1 MDIAKNFAKVT
12 VSDDNY
18 DADDTSIVLLSGEGG
33 KLPTEPFN
41 VVWWNATDYPDP
53 SDDPGV
59 EIVRVTAIL
68 TDTLTVTRAQEGT
81 AANDHNIAGKTYKMI
96 AGLTAQTINN
106 GIVGDVHG
114 SGPALIFDSGSNT
127 ITLRQ
132 DGTAVMIQ
140 LGAFGI
146 GIQCV
151 SVNIGDVEGEGSF
164 TQLTIDDSNTRIILK
179 GRIATNQIA
188 AASTSVGTLVGKV
201 PWYDDDNN
209 LIGYMPIYGSI
220 T

>member
-1 MDIAKNFAKVT
+1 MDLAANFAKVT
-12 VSDDNY
+12 LATGY
-18 DADDTSIVLLSGEGG
+18 DASATEVDILTGEGER
-33 KLPTEPFN
+33 LPSSTPYN
-41 VVWWNATDYPDP
+41 LVWWNATDFPDP
-53 SDDPGV
+53 ADDPTV
-59 EIVRVTAIL
+59 EIVRVTAR
-68 TDTLTVTRAQEGT
+68 TDETLTITRAQEGT
-81 AANDHNIAGKTYKMI
+81 AAQDHNVAGKTYKMV
-96 AGLTAQTINN
+96 AGLTAKVVNSD
-106 GIVGDVHG
+106 IVGDVHG

-140 LGAFGI
+140 LGASGI

-201 PWYDDDNN
+201 PWYDDNN
-209 LIGYMPIYGSI
+209 TLIGYMPVYGSI